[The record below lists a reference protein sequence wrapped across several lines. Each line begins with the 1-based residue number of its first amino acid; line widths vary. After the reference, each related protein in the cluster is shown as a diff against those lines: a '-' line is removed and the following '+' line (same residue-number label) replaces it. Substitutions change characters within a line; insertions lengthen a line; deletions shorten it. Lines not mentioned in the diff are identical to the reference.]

1 MSDAASEQQPLP
13 PAQLLRLLAHGLSD
27 AQIAELL
34 VISPRTVNTH
44 LRSISSKLG
53 LTSRHAVTRY
63 ASITTSSSSL
73 MLAPLLIHSTPSM
86 EA

>member
-13 PAQLLRLLAHGLSD
+13 PARLLRLLAHGLSD

-63 ASITTSSSSL
+63 AL
-73 MLAPLLIHSTPSM
+73 DHHLV
-86 EA
+86 